1 MNAHEDVNPE
11 RPLEAEAGPAGNA
24 DAGPSDPAASPNEQA
39 EKAAEAAQ
47 APGAAPAA
55 ARAGDNAPRI
65 DPPRRLQ
72 LIPFA
77 APSGAKAAAGAT
89 AAARWPGRWAI
100 GLAAGLAL
108 FGAVATAGLY
118 DHARQSSLLAAKAEE
133 SRGLAQTVK
142 ALKDRI
148 DAIEAAR
155 SRDETADLRKVAA
168 EVKSESG
175 VTRDLGGALAQLTA
189 RVDRVDH
196 DQSARLD
203 KLADRIDHD
212 STARIADL
220 ASRLDKLEKRPP
232 AVVAVAPTA
241 PTPSPRLAALAAR
254 PDPLVSNETTGSI
267 EKPRAPLRG
276 YWLVEAHD
284 DFAVVDGRD
293 GPQQVAPGDVL
304 PGAGRVLRIERRGHD
319 WVVVTSSGIIVG
331 DQPRF

>member
-11 RPLEAEAGPAGNA
+11 RPLEAGAGPAASG
-24 DAGPSDPAASPNEQA
+24 DARSPDPSASPNERADQS
-39 EKAAEAAQ
+39 AEAAQ
-47 APGAAPAA
+47 SPGAAPSA
-55 ARAGDNAPRI
+55 ARAGDHAPRI
-65 DPPRRLQ
+65 EPPRRLQ
-72 LIPFA
+72 LIPFVA
-77 APSGAKAAAGAT
+77 LQRTKADDGVT
-89 AAARWPGRWAI
+89 GAARWRWPI

-108 FGAVATAGLY
+108 FAAVAAAGVY
-118 DHARQSSLLAAKAEE
+118 DHIRQSSLLIAKAEE
-133 SRGLAQTVK
+133 SRGAAQTVK

-168 EVKSESG
+168 EMKAESG
-175 VTRDLGGALAQLTA
+175 ATRDLGGALAQLTA

-203 KLADRIDHD
+203 KLADRIDRD

-220 ASRLDKLEKRPP
+220 AARLDKLEKRPP
-232 AVVAVAPTA
+232 AIVAAAPTP
-241 PTPSPRLAALAAR
+241 PTPSPKQAALAAR

-276 YWLVEAHD
+276 YWLVEVQG
-284 DFAVVDGRD
+284 DFAVIDGRD

-319 WVVVTSSGIIVG
+319 WVVVTSAGIIAG

>member
-11 RPLEAEAGPAGNA
+11 RPLEAGPAGSG
-24 DAGPSDPAASPNEQA
+24 DAGSPEPAASPNERA
-39 EKAAEAAQ
+39 DKSA
-47 APGAAPAA
+47 GAAPTA
-55 ARAGDNAPRI
+55 ARAGDDAPRI
-65 DPPRRLQ
+65 EPPRLE

-77 APSGAKAAAGAT
+77 APAPSKADDGAT
-89 AAARWPGRWAI
+89 ASPRWRWSI

-108 FGAVATAGLY
+108 LSAVAAAGLY

-148 DAIEAAR
+148 DVIEAAR

-168 EVKSESG
+168 EMKAESG
-175 VTRDLGGALAQLTA
+175 ATRDLGGALALLTT

-220 ASRLDKLEKRPP
+220 AARLDKLEKRPP
-232 AVVAVAPTA
+232 TVVAAAPTP
-241 PTPSPRLAALAAR
+241 PTPSPKQAALAAR
-254 PDPLVSNETTGSI
+254 PDAVVSNETTGSI

-276 YWLVEAHD
+276 YWLVEVQD
-284 DFAVVDGRD
+284 GFAVVDGRD

-319 WVVVTSSGIIVG
+319 WVVVTSAGIIAG

>member
-1 MNAHEDVNPE
+1 MDAHEDVNPD
-11 RPLEAEAGPAGNA
+11 RPLEAGIGPTENGGAA
-24 DAGPSDPAASPNEQA
+24 PPDAAALPNEQA
-39 EKAAEAAQ
+39 EKSAG
-47 APGAAPAA
+47 PAPAA
-55 ARAGDNAPRI
+55 ARAGDEAPRI
-65 DPPRRLQ
+65 EPPRLE
-72 LIPFA
+72 LVPFA
-77 APSGAKAAAGAT
+77 APAPSKADDGAT
-89 AAARWPGRWAI
+89 ASARWRWSI

-108 FGAVATAGLY
+108 LSAVAAAGLY

-148 DAIEAAR
+148 DVIEAAR

-168 EVKSESG
+168 EMKAESG
-175 VTRDLGGALAQLTA
+175 ATRDLSGTLAQLTA

-220 ASRLDKLEKRPP
+220 AARLDKLEKRPP
-232 AVVAVAPTA
+232 AVVAAAPTP
-241 PTPSPRLAALAAR
+241 PTPSPKQVALAAK
-254 PDPLVSNETTGSI
+254 PDAVISNETTGSI
-267 EKPRAPLRG
+267 DKPRAPLRG
-276 YWLVEAHD
+276 YWLVEAQD
-284 DFAVVDGRD
+284 GFAVVDGRD
-293 GPQQVAPGDVL
+293 GPQQVVPGDIL

-319 WVVVTSSGIIVG
+319 WVVVTSAGIIAG